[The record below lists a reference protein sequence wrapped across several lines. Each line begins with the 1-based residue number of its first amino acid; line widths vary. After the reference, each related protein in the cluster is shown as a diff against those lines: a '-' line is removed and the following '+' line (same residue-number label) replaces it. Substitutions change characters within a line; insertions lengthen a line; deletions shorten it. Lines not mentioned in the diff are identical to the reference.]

1 MQIEVRPARPGDV
14 PQIVRFIRDL
24 AEYEKLAHEVV
35 AREEALAEH
44 LFGEPAA
51 CAALIAEGDGQPLG
65 FALFHTAYSTFETAV
80 YLHLEDLYVAP
91 EARGKGLG
99 SLLLGAV
106 AAETRRRGC
115 SRLQWAVL
123 DWNRP
128 AIGFY
133 ERIGARPLE
142 DWRMF
147 RLEGTALDR
156 LTGG

>member
-1 MQIEVRPARPGDV
+1 M
-14 PQIVRFIRDL
+14 
-24 AEYEKLAHEVV
+24 
-35 AREEALAEH
+35 
-44 LFGEPAA
+44 
-51 CAALIAEGDGQPLG
+51 
-65 FALFHTAYSTFETAV
+65 
-80 YLHLEDLYVAP
+80 AP